1 MSRALPVFAASCFVA
16 LTAGCYGF
24 TAGVEEPNLAVQSAQ
39 LESRIEPGTT
49 TRPEVRRLLGTP
61 IFESPEWDVEL
72 YRSDQTDI
80 STDWLGILMVPIPA
94 WTEVRE
100 YRLYPVVVYSTSG
113 VVQGVGAGR
122 YEEHHKGSM
131 GSGVLKSP
139 DGTNADVLGFMLAV
153 EACDEPS
160 CIWLVAPA
168 DRSVP
173 LLRAPP
179 ASGRCAI
186 NLAKP
191 DNGVEI
197 VLDDKT
203 RLRSNGSSSG
213 WSESVPAAP
222 WFARITVPPGT
233 HTVRA
238 VPTGSSL
245 AVAGELNQTIDCQGD
260 QLFVV
265 RVVRQFLK
273 AGSPVG
279 RAQLTGEIQ
288 VLESEDAIPDE
299 ARVILYHDD
308 NPLTPSD

>member
-1 MSRALPVFAASCFVA
+1 LPVLAACCFVG

-24 TAGVEEPNLAVQSAQ
+24 TAGVEEPNLAAQSAQ
-39 LESRIEPGTT
+39 LQSRIEPGTT
-49 TRPEVRRLLGTP
+49 TRPEVHRLLGTP
-61 IFESPEWDVEL
+61 IFESREWGVEL

-80 STDWLGILMVPIPA
+80 STYWLGILMVPIPD
-94 WTEVRE
+94 WPEVRE
-100 YRLYPVVVYSTSG
+100 YRLYPVVVYSTAG

-122 YEEHHKGSM
+122 YEEHHRGI
-131 GSGVLKSP
+131 GVPKSP
-139 DGTNADVLGFMLAV
+139 GGTNADILGFTLAV

-160 CIWLVAPA
+160 CIWLMAPA
-168 DRSVP
+168 DRGAT

-179 ASGRCAI
+179 ASGRCVI

-203 RLRSNGSSSG
+203 RLRSNGSNFG
-213 WSESVPAAP
+213 WSQSVPAEP
-222 WFARITVPPGT
+222 WFARITVPRGT

-245 AVAGELNQTIDCQGD
+245 SVAGELHQTLDCRGD

-265 RVVRQFLK
+265 RVARQFLK
-273 AGSPVG
+273 AGSITG

-288 VLESEDAIPDE
+288 VRESADAIPDE
-299 ARVILYHDD
+299 ARVILYHGDRS
-308 NPLTPSD
+308 LAPSD